1 MILAAQMKQTIS
13 KVLTSAFSTVNA
25 KEKEFAHRLAGAEEK
40 TFVGIIRQ
48 RSVQSLKN
56 KVQFVS
62 LMMSVRGRDFVMIMI
77 VFVKGILIAD
87 SKFYINIYIY
97 ISE

>member
-1 MILAAQMKQTIS
+1 MTLAAQMKQTIS

-40 TFVGIIRQ
+40 TSVGIIR
-48 RSVQSLKN
+48 RRNVQSLKN

-62 LMMSVRGRDFVMIMI
+62 LMKSVRGRDSVMIMI

-97 ISE
+97 RE